1 MPYQHVVAWIDH
13 AQAHLIRFNADSST
27 TEVIRSHT
35 PRPHLHTRPGGGSGR
50 APADLDYL
58 EEVAQGLAPTAE
70 ILIVGP
76 GQEKLELMKHLLHR
90 HHDVAQRVM
99 SVETVDHPTD
109 GQLLKHARKYF
120 LRADMML

>member
-13 AQAHLIRFNADSST
+13 AQAHLIRFNADSSS

-35 PRPHLHTRPGGGSGR
+35 PRPHLHAKPGGGNGR
-50 APADLDYL
+50 APQDLAYL
-58 EEVAQGLAPTAE
+58 DEVALGLKPSAE

-90 HHDVAQRVM
+90 HQEVAARVM
-99 SVETVDHPTD
+99 SVETVDHPSD
-109 GQLLKHARKYF
+109 GQLLKYARKYF
-120 LRADMML
+120 VRADMML